1 MAFTTSVVFI
11 LATNMT
17 RGVDLQASA
26 VDIESATKL
35 AWRYMLDSGD
45 LLKEEDARQAFIN
58 FLELLTASH
67 PLSR

>member
-1 MAFTTSVVFI
+1 M
-11 LATNMT
+11 
-17 RGVDLQASA
+17 QASA

-45 LLKEEDARQAFIN
+45 LLKEQDARLAFIN